1 MATNIQNLDKY
12 DKMLLNKLMVDSQTP
27 LKYLSK
33 EINRSKSF
41 TQYRLK
47 NLYDKIIEKAYPLI
61 DVTRLG
67 FIPFDLY
74 IKTNLNKSEELK
86 FIEILKKEKRI
97 FYIERLVG
105 IFSIRISFFEKNIP
119 SSSNFIKEILRD
131 FIEKIDDIK
140 VNIISSLIKTNNGI
154 FNSSLGKNSKLFE
167 INENV
172 ILDKKALKILQTVNE
187 NPRLSYVEIS
197 EKTKFSRE
205 FIKKTIK
212 KMEKNKIIK
221 GYTIDVDIEKIGFTP
236 KLLILKIK
244 ICNKENYNKLINYL
258 CSCHAVNTITT
269 YYPDQL
275 ISLELIIKDN
285 QEFRNFQIELLNK
298 FSDLIQKV
306 ENLDYFDEQKYNY
319 MDDFLE
325 KILSE
330 KNL

>member
-1 MATNIQNLDKY
+1 
-12 DKMLLNKLMVDSQTP
+12 

-197 EKTKFSRE
+197 EKTKFSR
-205 FIKKTIK
+205 
-212 KMEKNKIIK
+212 
-221 GYTIDVDIEKIGFTP
+221 
-236 KLLILKIK
+236 
-244 ICNKENYNKLINYL
+244 
-258 CSCHAVNTITT
+258 
-269 YYPDQL
+269 
-275 ISLELIIKDN
+275 
-285 QEFRNFQIELLNK
+285 
-298 FSDLIQKV
+298 
-306 ENLDYFDEQKYNY
+306 
-319 MDDFLE
+319 
-325 KILSE
+325 
-330 KNL
+330 